1 MKEPEPVYNWLSL
14 LHQFIATSPH
24 FPGCPKRQNGI
35 NNPEKMRL
43 KNKIALITGGAN
55 GIGLATT
62 ERFAREGAKII
73 LWDVS
78 GKGNDV
84 AGRLKSEGHEIVFKQ
99 VSVTHQHE
107 VQQAVAEARAHFGRI
122 DILINNAGIT
132 KDRTLLKMSKQEWD
146 DVIAVNLTGVFNCTQ
161 AVAPVMKEQNYGRI
175 ISASSNVAIRGN
187 FGQTNYVAT
196 KSAII
201 GMTKVWAME
210 LGRFGITANCIAP
223 GFIHTAM
230 TDAMPEE
237 VRKQS
242 LPHIPL
248 GKWGVPDDIANGYLY
263 LASDEA
269 SFVSGICLTIDGGA
283 SR

>member
-1 MKEPEPVYNWLSL
+1 
-14 LHQFIATSPH
+14 
-24 FPGCPKRQNGI
+24 
-35 NNPEKMRL
+35 MRL

-55 GIGLATT
+55 GIGLATA
-62 ERFAREGAKII
+62 ERFAKEGAKII

-78 GKGNDV
+78 DQGNEI
-84 AGRLKSEGHEIVFKQ
+84 AERLKMEGHEIIFKK
-99 VSVTHQHE
+99 VSVTNQDE
-107 VQQAVAEARAHFGRI
+107 VQKAMTEAHEHFGRI

-132 KDRTLLKMSKQEWD
+132 RDRTLLKMTMQEWD
-146 DVIAVNLTGVFNCTQ
+146 DVISVNLTGVFICTQ
-161 AVAPVMKEQNYGRI
+161 AVAPIMKEQNYGRI
-175 ISASSNVAIRGN
+175 VSASSNVAIRGN

-210 LGRFGITANCIAP
+210 LGRYNITVNCIAP
-223 GFIHTAM
+223 GFITTTM
-230 TDAMPEE
+230 TEAMPEE

-242 LPHIPL
+242 IPHIPL

-283 SR
+283 AR

>member
-1 MKEPEPVYNWLSL
+1 
-14 LHQFIATSPH
+14 
-24 FPGCPKRQNGI
+24 
-35 NNPEKMRL
+35 MRL

-62 ERFAREGAKII
+62 ERFAKEGAKII

-78 GKGNDV
+78 DQGYDI
-84 AGRLKSEGHEIVFKQ
+84 AERLKKEGYEIIFKK
-99 VSVTHQHE
+99 VSVTNQEE
-107 VQQAVAEARAHFGRI
+107 VQTAVAEARSHFGRI
-122 DILINNAGIT
+122 DILVNNAGIT
-132 KDRTLLKMSKQEWD
+132 RDRTLFKMTMQEWN
-146 DVIAVNLTGVFNCTQ
+146 DVISVNLTGVFICTQ
-161 AVAPVMKEQNYGRI
+161 AIAPIMKEQNYGRI
-175 ISASSNVAIRGN
+175 VSASSNVAIRGN

-210 LGRFGITANCIAP
+210 LGRYNITANCIAP
-223 GFIHTAM
+223 GFITTAM
-230 TDAMPEE
+230 TDLMPED
-237 VRKQS
+237 VRKQTI
-242 LPHIPL
+242 PHIPL

-283 SR
+283 AR

>member
-1 MKEPEPVYNWLSL
+1 
-14 LHQFIATSPH
+14 
-24 FPGCPKRQNGI
+24 
-35 NNPEKMRL
+35 MRL
-43 KNKIALITGGAN
+43 KDKVALITGGAN
-55 GIGLATT
+55 GIGLATV
-62 ERFAREGAKII
+62 ERFAEEGARIV

-78 GKGNDV
+78 DKGREV
-84 AGRLKSEGHEIVFKQ
+84 ADRLTKSGCDAIFRK
-99 VSVTHQHE
+99 VSVTSEEE
-107 VQQAVAEARAHFGRI
+107 VREAVKEAHVHFGRI

-132 KDRTLLKMSKQEWD
+132 KDRTLLKMSKEEWD

-161 AVAPVMKEQNYGRI
+161 AVAPIMKEQAYGRI
-175 ISASSNVAIRGN
+175 VSASSNVAIRGN
-187 FGQTNYVAT
+187 YGQTNYVAT

-230 TDAMPEE
+230 TDMMPED
-237 VRKQS
+237 VKKQTVP
-242 LPHIPL
+242 LIPL
-248 GKWGVPDDIANGYLY
+248 GKWGFPEDIANGYLY

>member
-1 MKEPEPVYNWLSL
+1 
-14 LHQFIATSPH
+14 
-24 FPGCPKRQNGI
+24 
-35 NNPEKMRL
+35 MRL

-55 GIGLATT
+55 GIGLATAI
-62 ERFAREGAKII
+62 RFAREGAAII

-78 GKGNDV
+78 DKGDEV
-84 AGRLKSEGHEIVFKQ
+84 VEQLRKDGHKAIYKK
-99 VSVTHQHE
+99 VSVTNEQE
-107 VQQAVAEARAHFGRI
+107 VQKSVAEARSQFGRI

-161 AVAPVMKEQNYGRI
+161 AVAPIMKEQNYGRI
-175 ISASSNVAIRGN
+175 VSASSNVAIRGN

-210 LGRFGITANCIAP
+210 LGRFGITVNCIAP
-223 GFIHTAM
+223 GFIRTAM
-230 TDAMPEE
+230 TDLMPEE
-237 VRKQS
+237 VQKATIPQ
-242 LPHIPL
+242 IPL
-248 GKWGVPDDIANGYLY
+248 GHWGVVDDIANGYLY

-283 SR
+283 AR

>member
-1 MKEPEPVYNWLSL
+1 MAAHNVLVGFFKNIELMLSL
-14 LHQFIATSPH
+14 AQST
-24 FPGCPKRQNGI
+24 N
-35 NNPEKMRL
+35 EMRL
-43 KNKIALITGGAN
+43 KGKTALITGGAG

-62 ERFAREGAKII
+62 ERFVKEGARVIM
-73 LWDVS
+73 WDVS
-78 GKGNDV
+78 DKGIEV
-84 AGRLKSEGHEIVFKQ
+84 ASQLNKAGHEVLFKK
-99 VSVTHQHE
+99 VSVTDQE
-107 VQQAVAEARAHFGRI
+107 QVQTAVAEALAHFGRI

-132 KDRTLLKMSKQEWD
+132 RDRTLLKMSKNEWD

-161 AVAPVMKEQNYGRI
+161 AIAPIMRDQNYGRI
-175 ISASSNVAIRGN
+175 VSAASNVAIRGN
-187 FGQTNYVAT
+187 YGQTNYVAT

-210 LGRFGITANCIAP
+210 LGRYGITANCIAP

-242 LPHIPL
+242 IPLIPL
-248 GKWGVPDDIANGYLY
+248 GKWGVPEDIANGYLY

>member
-1 MKEPEPVYNWLSL
+1 
-14 LHQFIATSPH
+14 
-24 FPGCPKRQNGI
+24 
-35 NNPEKMRL
+35 MRL

-62 ERFAREGAKII
+62 ERFAKEGAKII

-78 GKGNDV
+78 DQGNEIAD
-84 AGRLKSEGHEIVFKQ
+84 RLKMEGHEIIFKK
-99 VSVTHQHE
+99 VSVTNQDE
-107 VQQAVAEARAHFGRI
+107 VQKAMTEAHEHFGRI

-132 KDRTLLKMSKQEWD
+132 RDRTLLKMTMKEWD
-146 DVIAVNLTGVFNCTQ
+146 DVISVNLTGVFICTQ
-161 AVAPVMKEQNYGRI
+161 AVAPIMKEQNYGRI
-175 ISASSNVAIRGN
+175 VSASSNVAIRGN

-210 LGRFGITANCIAP
+210 LGRYNITVNCIAP
-223 GFIHTAM
+223 GFITTAM
-230 TDAMPEE
+230 TEAMPEE
-237 VRKQS
+237 VRKQTI
-242 LPHIPL
+242 PNIPL

-283 SR
+283 AR

>member
-1 MKEPEPVYNWLSL
+1 
-14 LHQFIATSPH
+14 
-24 FPGCPKRQNGI
+24 
-35 NNPEKMRL
+35 MRL
-43 KNKIALITGGAN
+43 QHKIALITGGAN
-55 GIGLATT
+55 GIGLATA
-62 ERFAREGAKII
+62 ERFAKEGARLI

-78 GKGNDV
+78 AKGSEVVQRLRSDGHDV
-84 AGRLKSEGHEIVFKQ
+84 LFKR
-99 VSVTHQHE
+99 VDVTDQEE
-107 VQQAVAEARAHFGRI
+107 VQRSVAEARDHFGRI

-132 KDRTLLKMSKQEWD
+132 RDRTLLKMSKQEWD
-146 DVIAVNLTGVFNCTQ
+146 DVIGVNLTGVFYCTQ
-161 AVAPVMKEQNYGRI
+161 AVAPIMKEQNYGRI
-175 ISASSNVAIRGN
+175 VSASSNVAIRGN

-210 LGRFGITANCIAP
+210 LGRFGITVNCIAP

-242 LPHIPL
+242 IPHIPL
-248 GKWGVPDDIANGYLY
+248 GKWGHPEDIANGYLY

-283 SR
+283 AR

>member
-1 MKEPEPVYNWLSL
+1 
-14 LHQFIATSPH
+14 
-24 FPGCPKRQNGI
+24 
-35 NNPEKMRL
+35 MRL
-43 KNKIALITGGAN
+43 KEKVALITGGAN
-55 GIGLATT
+55 GIGLATA
-62 ERFAREGAKII
+62 ERFAKEGARLI

-78 GKGNDV
+78 DKLAAV
-84 AGRLKSEGHEIVFKQ
+84 AGRLKSEGHEVIFKR
-99 VSVTHQHE
+99 VSVTDQTE
-107 VQQAVAEARAHFGRI
+107 VQKAVADAKGHFGRI

-161 AVAPVMKEQNYGRI
+161 AVAPIMKEQNYGRI
-175 ISASSNVAIRGN
+175 VSASSNVAIRGN
-187 FGQTNYVAT
+187 YGQTNYVAT
-196 KSAII
+196 KTAII

-210 LGRFGITANCIAP
+210 LGRYGITANCIAP

-237 VRKQS
+237 VKQQS
-242 LPHIPL
+242 LPLIPL
-248 GKWGVPDDIANGYLY
+248 GKWGHPDDIANGYLY